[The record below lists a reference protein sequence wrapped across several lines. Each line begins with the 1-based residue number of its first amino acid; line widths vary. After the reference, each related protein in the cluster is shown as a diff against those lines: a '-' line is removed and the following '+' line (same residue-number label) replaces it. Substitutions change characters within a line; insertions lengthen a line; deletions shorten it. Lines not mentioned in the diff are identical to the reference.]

1 MRRAVLVVNPQAHT
15 VEDAARRAVVDRL
28 TRSVDVEEVETKGP
42 GHATEIAR
50 LAVDARAD
58 LVVVL
63 GGDGTLNE
71 AVQGLAGSDVPVGIV
86 PGGGANVFARALGIP
101 RDLLEATGALL
112 AAADG
117 PGRRVPL
124 GRVDGRVFLANCGIG
139 FDAAIVRRVEAV
151 RARKGRV
158 TDGTFV
164 WAGLRLFFGAYDRGT
179 PHLSARW
186 TEDGGVLQTRPGQ
199 FMVVVQ
205 NAEPYTYLG
214 SRAMRLCPSAPLG
227 DGLAVFALDSMRTS
241 IALRVL
247 GATFGRARHG
257 RNRHVAFVGGL
268 AAVTV
273 EADRP
278 MDVQADGEYLGERDR
293 LEITAMPDALTVL
306 A

>member
-28 TRSVDVEEVETKGP
+28 NRSVDVEEVETKGP

-58 LVVVL
+58 LIVVL

-71 AVQGLAGSDVPVGIV
+71 AVQGLAGSNVPIGIV
-86 PGGGANVFARALGIP
+86 PGGGANVFARALGVP
-101 RDLLEATGALL
+101 RDLLEATDALL
-112 AAADG
+112 AAAEG

-139 FDAAIVRRVEAV
+139 FDAGIVRRVEAV

-164 WAGLRLFFGAYDRGT
+164 WAGLRLFFGGFDRRT
-179 PHLSARW
+179 PHLSVRW
-186 TEDGGVLQTRPGQ
+186 TDEQGADQTRPGQ
-199 FMVVVQ
+199 YMTVVQ

-214 SRAMRLCPSAPLG
+214 SRAMRLCPTAPLG
-227 DGLAVFALDSMRTS
+227 EGLAVFALDSMRTLA
-241 IALRVL
+241 ALRIL
-247 GATFGRARHG
+247 GGAFGRARHG
-257 RNRHVAFVGGL
+257 RNRHVTFAGGL

-278 MDVQADGEYLGERDR
+278 MDVQADGEYLGQRDR
-293 LEITAMPDALTVL
+293 LEITEMRDALTVL